1 MHNDFCKAVVCLLVM
16 IVIGCGQ
23 DSKSVSDQ
31 VKTASHM
38 ASLAA
43 SDAADATKKAA
54 VEAADATKNAP
65 SKAADKTHPNATIY
79 VDRESAALLS
89 AETKA
94 ALGASL

>member
-1 MHNDFCKAVVCLLVM
+1 MHNDLCKAAVCLLVM

-31 VKTASHM
+31 VKSASDK
-38 ASLAA
+38 ASQ
-43 SDAADATKKAA
+43 DAADATKKAA
-54 VEAADATKNAP
+54 ADAADATKDAA

-89 AETKA
+89 AKSKA
-94 ALGASL
+94 ALGASV

>member
-1 MHNDFCKAVVCLLVM
+1 MHNGLCKAAVCLLVM

-31 VKTASHM
+31 VKSVSDKASQ
-38 ASLAA
+38 AA
-43 SDAADATKKAA
+43 
-54 VEAADATKNAP
+54 
-65 SKAADKTHPNATIY
+65 SKAADKTHPNAVIY

-94 ALGASL
+94 ALGASV